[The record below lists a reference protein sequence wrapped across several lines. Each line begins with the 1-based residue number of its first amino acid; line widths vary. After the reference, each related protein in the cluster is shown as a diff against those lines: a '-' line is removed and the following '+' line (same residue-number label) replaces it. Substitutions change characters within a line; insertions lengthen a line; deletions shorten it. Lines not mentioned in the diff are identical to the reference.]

1 MDNQAAKTVE
11 NLGSEQ
17 RLRWSTWARCE
28 SSFSLWLVPNL
39 PGVFVLGE
47 EVIAPGESSA
57 VGGKRM
63 LAVLAIETAEDLSR
77 GLSRLFALA
86 SPIRQKLMDSRCF
99 IRYAVVHDA
108 AERESVRAALEHW
121 LAGNAGSVSQP
132 AFAAADDTAIANGP
146 TS

>member
-1 MDNQAAKTVE
+1 MDNQAGAADS
-11 NLGSEQ
+11 LGSEQ
-17 RLRWSTWARCE
+17 RLRWSTWSRCE

-63 LAVLAIETAEDLSR
+63 LAVLAIDTAEDLSR
-77 GLSRLFALA
+77 ALSRLFASA
-86 SPIRQKLMDSRCF
+86 SPIREKLMDSRCF

-108 AERESVRAALEHW
+108 AERESVRSALEHW
-121 LAGNAGSVSQP
+121 LAGNAEPSAQP
-132 AFAAADDTAIANGP
+132 AFAAAEDTAVANGA
-146 TS
+146 SS